1 MADRDPEQE
10 NLFKEIDEDLRQQKY
25 ADLWK
30 KYGNYIIGAAV
41 ALVVGVASV
50 KGWEAYDLNRK
61 SEDSKLLSSA
71 LKSIASDKPDTAADI
86 LNKLAA
92 DGSAGYAVLAR
103 FNQAAV
109 LAKRGDR
116 KAASAAYL
124 ALSEDNSVDE
134 IFRDMALV
142 IAALH
147 GLEGGDAALLTD
159 RLARLVNGTSP
170 WRHSAKELSAL
181 LAQKSGNKAKA
192 RKLFQ
197 EIADDATAPSGIR
210 ARAAELTAILGGK

>member
-1 MADRDPEQE
+1 MADRDPEQD

-30 KYGNYIIGAAV
+30 KYGKFVIGAAV
-41 ALVVGVASV
+41 ALVVGVASL

-71 LKSIASDKPDTAADI
+71 LKSIARDKPDTAADI
-86 LNKLAA
+86 LAKLANE
-92 DGSAGYAVLAR
+92 GSSGYAVLAR

-109 LAKRGDR
+109 LAKKGDA

-124 ALSEDNSVDE
+124 KLSDDASIDE
-134 IFRDMALV
+134 ILRDMALV
-142 IAALH
+142 MSALH
-147 GLEGGDAALLTD
+147 GVEAGDAAILSEKLS
-159 RLARLVNGTSP
+159 RLMNGKNA

-181 LAQKSGNKAKA
+181 LAQNSGDKAKA
-192 RKLFQ
+192 QKLYK
-197 EIADDATAPSGIR
+197 ELSDDATAPSGIR
-210 ARAAELTAILGGK
+210 TRAAEMTAILGG

>member
-1 MADRDPEQE
+1 MADRDPEQD

-30 KYGNYIIGAAV
+30 KYGNYVIGAAV

-71 LKSIASDKPDTAADI
+71 LKSIASDKPDTAAGI
-86 LNKLAA
+86 LSKLAA

-109 LAKRGDR
+109 LAKKGDR

-124 ALSEDNSVDE
+124 ALSEDSSIDE
-134 IFRDMALV
+134 MFRDMALV

-147 GLEGGDAALLTD
+147 GLEGGDAAILTE
-159 RLARLVNGTSP
+159 RLARLIIGTSP

-181 LAQKSGNKAKA
+181 LAQKSGNNEKA

-197 EIADDATAPSGIR
+197 EITDDATAPAGIR
-210 ARAAELTAILGGK
+210 ARAAELTAILGAR